1 MMTDDFLVVA
11 PTGRDADVTAQ
22 VLRSADI
29 AAVADAD
36 GTALFAAI
44 AEGTHAGAI
53 LTDDALSRLDQER
66 LLAAI
71 AAQAPWSDFPFILM
85 SKRGEPRRGAREVEA
100 VANVTLLERP
110 LHPASLVSAAR
121 AALRARQRQRLA
133 ARHFED
139 REKARAELRDLADT
153 LEAKVEARTRELA
166 AANDRLTAEIA
177 ERERAEA
184 RLVQAQKMEAIGQL
198 TGGIAHDFNNLLT
211 AVIGSLDLLLRR
223 TDDEKIRRLASMAL
237 QAGERGATLTAQLL
251 SFSRRQHLS
260 PVPVEPNQVVASMA
274 DLLARS
280 IGAAVTV
287 ELDLADD
294 VWRAMVDPTQL
305 EVVLLNLAINAR
317 DAMPSG
323 GVVRIA
329 TRNLAAVPDALT
341 AELNPGA
348 YVAIEVADTGAGM
361 TPAVL
366 ARAFE
371 PFFTTKGQGKGTGLG
386 LAQVY
391 GFARQSG
398 GTVRIVSA
406 ENEGTVITLYL
417 PRTTEV
423 ADPVAIERLAQA
435 TGSRQRILVVDD
447 DNDVRGVAAQMIEEI
462 GYQVV
467 AAASGSEALTEFG
480 RASFD
485 LVLTDVVM
493 PGMSGVDLA
502 RRIRAVAPAMPLLF
516 ASGYA
521 DVATFGDE
529 LAAETVLKKPYR
541 IGEVAARIGDALSAE
556 SAQ

>member
-1 MMTDDFLVVA
+1 MTDDFLVVA

-29 AAVADAD
+29 AAVPDAD

-44 AEGTHAGAI
+44 AGGTHAGAI

-71 AAQAPWSDFPFILM
+71 AAQAPWSDFPFILL

-423 ADPVAIERLAQA
+423 ADPVAIERLTQA

>member
-1 MMTDDFLVVA
+1 
-11 PTGRDADVTAQ
+11 RTA
-22 VLRSADI
+22 
-29 AAVADAD
+29 
-36 GTALFAAI
+36 
-44 AEGTHAGAI
+44 
-53 LTDDALSRLDQER
+53 
-66 LLAAI
+66 
-71 AAQAPWSDFPFILM
+71 
-85 SKRGEPRRGAREVEA
+85 
-100 VANVTLLERP
+100 
-110 LHPASLVSAAR
+110 
-121 AALRARQRQRLA
+121 
-133 ARHFED
+133 FED

-348 YVAIEVADTGAGM
+348 M
-361 TPAVL
+361 
-366 ARAFE
+366 
-371 PFFTTKGQGKGTGLG
+371 
-386 LAQVY
+386 
-391 GFARQSG
+391 
-398 GTVRIVSA
+398 
-406 ENEGTVITLYL
+406 
-417 PRTTEV
+417 
-423 ADPVAIERLAQA
+423 
-435 TGSRQRILVVDD
+435 SRSRSPIP
-447 DNDVRGVAAQMIEEI
+447 VRG
-462 GYQVV
+462 
-467 AAASGSEALTEFG
+467 
-480 RASFD
+480 
-485 LVLTDVVM
+485 
-493 PGMSGVDLA
+493 
-502 RRIRAVAPAMPLLF
+502 
-516 ASGYA
+516 
-521 DVATFGDE
+521 
-529 LAAETVLKKPYR
+529 
-541 IGEVAARIGDALSAE
+541 
-556 SAQ
+556 

>member
-1 MMTDDFLVVA
+1 MTDDFLVVA

-29 AAVADAD
+29 AAVPDAD

-44 AEGTHAGAI
+44 AGGTHAGAI

-71 AAQAPWSDFPFILM
+71 AAQAPWSDFPFILL

-366 ARAFE
+366 TRAFE

>member
-1 MMTDDFLVVA
+1 MTDDFLVVA

-71 AAQAPWSDFPFILM
+71 AAQAPWSDFPFILL

-260 PVPVEPNQVVASMA
+260 PVPVEPNEVVASMA

-280 IGAAVTV
+280 IGAGVTV

-435 TGSRQRILVVDD
+435 AGSRQRILVVDD

-467 AAASGSEALTEFG
+467 AAASGTEALTEFG

-541 IGEVAARIGDALSAE
+541 IGEVAARIGDALSAG